1 MGGINIKLTRKIAI
15 IGMFSAIAFVLSA
28 VGNLVPIRI
37 AGFLSYDPKDAIIVI
52 AGFALGPVATIAI
65 SVVVSFLEMAFISS
79 TGIIGCLM
87 NILSSV
93 AFALIPA
100 LFYKKKR
107 SFPSALVGL
116 ILGCIITTASM
127 LLWNYFVTPHYM
139 GVPQEV
145 VAQMLLPTFLPFN
158 LGKSVA
164 NSVIVVLI
172 YKPTVKALR
181 KMSVLE

>member
-1 MGGINIKLTRKIAI
+1 
-15 IGMFSAIAFVLSA
+15 MFSAIAFVLSA
-28 VGNLVPIRI
+28 VGNLVPIRV
-37 AGFLSYDPKDAIIVI
+37 AGFLNYDPKDAIIVI
-52 AGFALGPVATIAI
+52 AGFALGPLATIAI

-107 SFPSALVGL
+107 TFPSALLGL
-116 ILGCIITTASM
+116 VLGCIVTTGSM
-127 LLWNYFVTPHYM
+127 LLWNYFITPHYM
-139 GVPQEV
+139 GIPQQA
-145 VAQMLLPTFLPFN
+145 VAEMLLPVFLPFN

-164 NSVIVVLI
+164 NSVLVMLI
-172 YKPTVKALR
+172 YKPMVKALR
-181 KMSVLE
+181 KISVLE